1 MLERRMEPVD
11 PVFKPALTKSLGTC
25 RRGHISIFDILLPLL
40 FLASLLLHSLHSLVH
55 SDDVNDASWKEC
67 R

>member
-1 MLERRMEPVD
+1 MLGRRMEPVD

-25 RRGHISIFDILLPLL
+25 RRGHMSIFDILIPLL
-40 FLASLLLHSLHSLVH
+40 FLASLLLHSLHSLAH
-55 SDDVNDASWKEC
+55 SGDLNDAFWKKY